1 MTKKYLLYFLLFTK
15 IFGQVSIDEINTMS
29 NGELDLLRSQLLPN
43 NQMLEDNQIV
53 ESFEET
59 TLVNPNQ
66 DVKGDDEDDQ
76 LNYFGYSYFEREVNF
91 FNNVPTPR
99 DYQIGP
105 GDEIILSMWGE
116 TNLREKF
123 IINKEGLIYYENIG
137 FINLSNKTMSES
149 EDILKNELSKIYATI
164 KSNTT
169 NLTLE
174 LGQIKSINVYF
185 SGMVENPGIHLIHP
199 FSDIFTALVQ
209 AGGIKQEGSLRSIK
223 IIRKN
228 KEIANVD
235 FYNFFLSGI
244 NNFDD
249 LKLINGDVIHIPPV
263 KNRVEIL
270 GEIVNGGLFEL
281 KSEETVSDL
290 VKYAGGF
297 TELASQSAVLTLVVP
312 LAERLSDDNAVSSKN
327 LELNEFKNIILNN
340 GDSIDILTIPGVE
353 SFVEVFGR
361 VKNPGIYSSNS
372 SLRDVLSLAGGFS
385 DPIFRKSIIDNKIV
399 ILRKDE
405 SQFYAKELVYTYK
418 DSENVSLMPED
429 KIFVYENI
437 NYRNSYTYTVV
448 GEVNK
453 PGTYPLKKGI
463 TLQDAIEIAGGLT
476 EISSYKNITVKQEI
490 TETFNNE
497 EKVTLENVS
506 NLSNDFELGPNS
518 VINALPFENVIR
530 VEGNVYDPGLV
541 AYIKGMT
548 MYNAIDQA
556 GGYKPF
562 SLKKRVY
569 VKRANGE
576 IDKSNILRG
585 RGKRVFPGD
594 SIFVP
599 VNENTEQFDITRF
612 IANLST
618 TLANLA
624 AIIVVI
630 NNN

>member
-327 LELNEFKNIILNN
+327 LELNDFKNIILNN